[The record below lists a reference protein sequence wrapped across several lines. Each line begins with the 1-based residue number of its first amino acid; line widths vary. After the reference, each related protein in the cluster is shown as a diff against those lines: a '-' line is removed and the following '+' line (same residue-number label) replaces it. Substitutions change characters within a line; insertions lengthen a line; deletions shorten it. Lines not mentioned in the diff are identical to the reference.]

1 MSRISEATQTE
12 SLPDDLDALIL
23 EYLSLHDTYS
33 SLRTSLS
40 TALKDSFWD
49 LSVAK
54 RSNTGIGPLGYDL
67 RMRAKRGL
75 AGQLEM
81 AELVYDDAGDVV
93 EELGEDQVQS
103 EGDDEMRRRRMGSEV
118 EEDAADDLAQ
128 QLKKMT
134 ISEDD
139 PLRWYGVLVH
149 PQLRAAQGHFVE
161 SLKDMVEIV
170 RLTKEMDGLEAKIEL
185 ARRAVSNTEEKVEE
199 SKEDIKYDEAQLE
212 KTKSDIRD
220 T

>member
-1 MSRISEATQTE
+1 MSRTTDANNNG
-12 SLPDDLDALIL
+12 SLPEDLDALIL
-23 EYLSLHDTYS
+23 EYLALHDTYS

-40 TALKDSFWD
+40 TALKDGFWD

-75 AGQLEM
+75 AGQLEI

-93 EELGEDQVQS
+93 EELGVDQAQN
-103 EGDDEMRRRRMGSEV
+103 ERNNEMRRRRKG
-118 EEDAADDLAQ
+118 EELEEGEADDLAQ

-149 PQLRAAQGHFVE
+149 PQLRAAQGHFVK
-161 SLKDMVEIV
+161 SLKDLVEIV
-170 RLTKEMDGLEAKIEL
+170 RLTKEMDGLETRIEA
-185 ARRAVSNTEEKVEE
+185 ARREAPNTEEKVEE
-199 SKEDIKYDEAQLE
+199 AREDVEHDEARLE
-212 KTKSDIRD
+212 ETKSDI
-220 T
+220 